1 MRLNESRLRSL
12 AEGVGESAARHW
24 LGRVLETRGT
34 AAAEQS
40 AKGKRML
47 ERPQVERVQSILMDR
62 RKRAVEIDPTQRR
75 WFEFREK
82 AHKAGMSFLLMA
94 PRGSGKTMMMVV
106 GLTADEIGQDPSGS
120 RQIAS
125 VASDI
130 AGRRVV
136 AVRRIIA
143 TSPAFR
149 ECYPR
154 VLPDP
159 DDWNKTSIRILG
171 STSTDPT
178 LLGYGV
184 ASESVGGRCTGL
196 TLDDIDGHKSLS
208 PVVRETIRERVNDQV
223 LPQLEPGALVDML
236 ATAWHEEDYAHGRL
250 RECGWACLIDAIS
263 DDCEWVEYLAIW
275 GGKGI
280 DAKLGGDVCEPT
292 AWGLK
297 RFRREF
303 GGVVRRM
310 PLYRHFDR
318 EELRKRRGDGEQ
330 PKRSFRRGYQQDAY
344 TDEERWFPSFPACVY
359 YGVDYRTLAWQQWLF
374 MTGVD
379 ISSKK
384 RPGNAIVTA
393 GQVPDGR
400 KAVVDVRIGAWTSY
414 ETAQQI
420 AEVDLAF
427 RPRLVKVESVA
438 TQEAII
444 EWAKATRGAGIHGRA
459 DFWSRLSP
467 YETKGNVHTDEN
479 VGIRALENECAM
491 GGWVVLIPHEK
502 DPDCKCGL
510 CVFVR
515 EVTQHPHGK
524 TKDALMGWW
533 FCREG
538 FDEVGAKMQVI
549 NRNESRAGARDH
561 RAL

>member
-1 MRLNESRLRSL
+1 MALAALRTRAKRLQAAKAAKTATRKAELSERAKALL
-12 AEGVGESAARHW
+12 AGPAVD
-24 LGRVLETRGT
+24 
-34 AAAEQS
+34 
-40 AKGKRML
+40 
-47 ERPQVERVQSILMDR
+47 RVQAILTDR
-62 RKRAVEIDPTQRR
+62 RKRSIQIDATQRR
-75 WFEFREK
+75 WFTLRER
-82 AHKAGMSFLLMA
+82 AHRAGLHFGLMA
-94 PRGSGKTMMMVV
+94 PRGSGKTMTLVV
-106 GLTADEIGQDPSGS
+106 GANADAIGQDPAGS
-120 RQIAS
+120 LQIAS
-125 VASDI
+125 VAAPI
-130 AGRRVV
+130 ARRRVV
-136 AVRRIIA
+136 AVRRIVA
-143 TSPAFR
+143 SSVMYR
-149 ECYPR
+149 EIYPEVR
-154 VLPDP
+154 PDP
-159 DDWNKTSIRILG
+159 DDWNKTEIRVLG
-171 STSTDPT
+171 ATSTDPT
-178 LLGYGV
+178 LTGFGV
-184 ASESVGGRCTGL
+184 DSESVGGRCTGL
-196 TLDDIDGHKSLS
+196 TLDDIDGRKSLS
-208 PVVRETIRERVNDQV
+208 ATVRESIRETVNEQV
-223 LPQLEPGALVDML
+223 LPQLETGALVTAL
-236 ATAWHEEDYAHGRL
+236 ATAWHEEDYAHTKL
-250 RECGWACLIDAIS
+250 REAEWCWLIDGVS
-263 DDCEWVEYLAIW
+263 DDCEWIEYVAIW

-280 DAKLGGDVCEPT
+280 DADLGGEVCEPT
-292 AWGLK
+292 AWGIK
-297 RFRREF
+297 RFARDF
-303 GGVVRRM
+303 GCVVRRM
-310 PLYRHFDR
+310 PLYAHFDR
-318 EELRKRRGDGEQ
+318 AELLKRRGNGPQ

-420 AEVDLAF
+420 AEVDLVF